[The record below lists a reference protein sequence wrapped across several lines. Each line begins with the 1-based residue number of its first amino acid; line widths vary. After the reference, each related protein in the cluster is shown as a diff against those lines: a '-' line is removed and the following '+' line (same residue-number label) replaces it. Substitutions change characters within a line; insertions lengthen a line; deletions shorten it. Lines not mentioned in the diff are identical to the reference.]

1 MLLVFDLFHFRNIQL
16 FVQMVKNILFVCTGN
31 SARSI
36 IAEAIINNNFNNKFK
51 AYSAGS
57 NPTGKINSDIK
68 KFLEM
73 KNYDLSK
80 TTSKNFDI
88 FINSEIKMDHVITVC
103 NNANNEVCPIWP
115 KKDQIIH
122 WDIEDPVSKLINLNE
137 NEKNNIIL
145 NTFNVIN
152 EKIKNWIKNEE

>member
-1 MLLVFDLFHFRNIQL
+1 M
-16 FVQMVKNILFVCTGN
+16 KNILFVCTGN

-36 IAEAIINNNFNNKFK
+36 IAETIINNEYNDKFK

-57 NPTGKINSDIK
+57 NPTGNINSDIK
-68 KFLEM
+68 KFLET
-73 KNYDLSK
+73 KNYDLSNLS
-80 TTSKNFDI
+80 SKNFDI